1 VKERQSLNINGRSVN
16 VPAGVSVAA
25 AIARAGIEAPR
36 FSVSG
41 QLRGPLCGMGI
52 CHECRVTV
60 DGVPHRL
67 GCQTF
72 GIQDGE
78 AENAL
83 PQRTIDIL
91 IVGGGPA
98 GIAAAW
104 AAARS
109 GLSVGVVDDNPTW
122 GGQIWRG
129 GPTQRWLR
137 RLARSGVELLA
148 GTRVFA
154 QPEPQRLWAE
164 SAEGRIS
171 LGYKRLILAVG
182 ARERFLPFPG
192 WTLPG
197 VMGAGGLQALVKS
210 GLPIEGRKVI
220 VAGSG
225 PLLLAVAA
233 YLRSHKARVGL
244 IAEQAKGSRVLGF
257 GLGLAAHPGKL
268 LQAIA
273 LKARLLGIPY
283 HTGTWPGSALGSDRL
298 RAVTLTNGRKTWS
311 ESCDYLACGFGLVPN
326 IELPALLGCRIEQG
340 CVVVDDEQ
348 QTSVRGTYCAGEP
361 TGIGGLE
368 CSLVEGQLAGYA
380 ASGQIE
386 YARHLFPA
394 RRRARG
400 FAAALERTFVL
411 REELKE
417 LPVADTIVCRCEDV
431 PLARLEA
438 CHEWREAKLQ
448 TRCGM
453 GPCQGRVCGPALA
466 FLRGWE
472 VESIRP
478 PVLPVCLGSLL
489 GEDVTPEEPARKG

>member
-1 VKERQSLNINGRSVN
+1 MKETQSLKVNGRSVN
-16 VPAGVSVAA
+16 VPPGVSVAA
-25 AIARAGIEAPR
+25 ALARAGIEAIR
-36 FSVSG
+36 HSVSG
-41 QLRGPLCGMGI
+41 QPRGPLCAMGI

-60 DGVPHRL
+60 DGLPHRL

-72 GIQDGE
+72 GNQNVE
-78 AENAL
+78 AASVL
-83 PQRTIDIL
+83 PQRTFDIL
-91 IVGGGPA
+91 IVGAGPA
-98 GIAAAW
+98 GIAAAV
-104 AAARS
+104 AAAQS
-109 GLSVGVVDDNPTW
+109 GRSVGVVDDNSSW

-129 GPTQRWLR
+129 GPAIQWLH
-137 RLARSGVELLA
+137 RLAQSEVELLA

-154 QPEPQRLWAE
+154 QPEPKRLWAE
-164 SAEGRIS
+164 SGGRRVS
-171 LGYKRLILAVG
+171 LGFKRLILAVG

-210 GLPIEGRKVI
+210 GLPIAERKVI

-233 YLRSHKARVGL
+233 YLRSHKASVGL
-244 IAEQAKGSRVLGF
+244 IAEQAKKGSVLRF
-257 GLGLAAHPGKL
+257 GLGLVAHPSKL

-283 HTGTWPGSALGSDRL
+283 HTGTWPVSATGSDRL
-298 RAVTLTNGRKTWS
+298 RAVTLTNGRKNWS
-311 ESCDYLACGFGLVPN
+311 EQCDYLACGYGLVPN
-326 IELPALLGCRIEQG
+326 AELPALMGCRIEQG

-348 QTSVRGTYCAGEP
+348 QTSVPGTYCAGEP

-380 ASGQIE
+380 ASGQNE
-386 YARHLFPA
+386 LARRLLPA
-394 RRRARG
+394 RRRARR
-400 FAAALERTFVL
+400 FAEALERAFAL

-417 LPVADTIVCRCEDV
+417 LPAADTIVCRCEDV
-431 PLARLEA
+431 PLARLES
-438 CHEWREAKLQ
+438 CLEWREAKLQ

-489 GEDVTPEEPARKG
+489 GDDVTLEEPARKG